1 LFEVDI
7 QNLQK
12 AIKDLVVM
20 NQVHEAYAN
29 GVLMSKVP
37 EMWARRI
44 SDISLIDI
52 SLIYLG
58 V

>member
-1 LFEVDI
+1 LFKAVI

-52 SLIYLG
+52 
-58 V
+58 

>member
-1 LFEVDI
+1 LFKAVI

-12 AIKDLVVM
+12 TIKDLIVM

-37 EMWARRI
+37 EIWARRF
-44 SDISLIDI
+44 SDTSLIDM
-52 SLIYLG
+52 
-58 V
+58 